1 MFNELYKSA
10 NEKFSSDA
18 ARDRFMASLDRP
30 SVRKKKN
37 IRPVITSAAALA
49 ACFAVTVCG
58 INLYNSR
65 PKPQDDLRDVVP
77 QITASP
83 DTAAD
88 VPDTSADSSGSPLY
102 IAGDTDTA
110 VQERKENSRPAQTQR
125 ARTEAKKESSSAP
138 QSEETAETAPAAVSP
153 ANPKTAAEPP
163 QTAHAPT
170 AAEEVPVPSA
180 PSETDELKKSF
191 APEMYAASALD
202 INETAADDAAENAD
216 CFAAKSSVA
225 SERTLDDYIGFIG
238 RDIRDGICIP
248 DGMTDLTPLTDFTG
262 DGWVFIYDGNG
273 KHVQIRT
280 APQAADAGYS
290 AGGADSAVC
299 APDETACFSAHGIDF
314 EITAYN
320 FTAEELDALVGSLKK

>member
-1 MFNELYKSA
+1 
-10 NEKFSSDA
+10 
-18 ARDRFMASLDRP
+18 MASLDRP

-49 ACFAVTVCG
+49 ACFTVTVCG

-65 PKPQDDLRDVVP
+65 PKPQDDLRDAVP

-88 VPDTSADSSGSPLY
+88 TPDAADLSDSPLY

-125 ARTEAKKESSSAP
+125 ARAEVKKESGSAP

-153 ANPKTAAEPP
+153 ATPKTAAEPP
-163 QTAHAPT
+163 ETADAPT
-170 AAEEVPVPSA
+170 ASEEVPVPSA
-180 PSETDELKKSF
+180 PSESVDLKKSA

-202 INETAADDAAENAD
+202 INETAAKDTAENAD

-248 DGMTDLTPLTDFTG
+248 DGMTDMTPLTAAAG
-262 DGWVFIYDGNG
+262 NGWVFVYDGNG

-280 APQAADAGYS
+280 APQMTDSSYS
-290 AGGADSAVC
+290 AGGTGSASRV
-299 APDETACFSAHGIDF
+299 PNDTLHFSARGIDF
-314 EITAYN
+314 EITADG
-320 FTAEELDALVGSLKK
+320 FTGEELDALVSSLKK